1 MALLCAVL
9 PHDSVQSQ
17 QQQQQQQHRPGAA
30 QQNQPVHPRP
40 ASCHHRP
47 RSGQTVSPVS
57 TQTPWSC
64 YYGCV
69 RSAGAEKE
77 GPKVSFSCIFRVC
90 AQYAKQH
97 SFTGMQTLVWV
108 RCLAAII
115 LMFIFS
121 LGFLRWHPSLCIPSS
136 FPPQNSKA
144 LQPYGASPS
153 GSQLFR
159 LVPGFSRSDQLT
171 KVL

>member
-1 MALLCAVL
+1 MTPSSPSSSSNSSSTGPEQLSKTNLYIRGLPPATTDLDLVKLCHQWVRKHRDHVTMDVWDLLV
-9 PHDSVQSQ
+9 
-17 QQQQQQQHRPGAA
+17 
-30 QQNQPVHPRP
+30 
-40 ASCHHRP
+40 
-47 RSGQTVSPVS
+47 
-57 TQTPWSC
+57 
-64 YYGCV
+64 
-69 RSAGAEKE
+69 AEKE

-90 AQYAKQH
+90 VQYAKQH
-97 SFTGMQTLVWV
+97 SFTGIQTLVWV
-108 RCLAAII
+108 GCLAAII

-153 GSQLFR
+153 WSQLFS

-171 KVL
+171 EVL